1 MVAGACSTKT
11 TTGAEPAPRADPV
24 KRINQ
29 AIEALD
35 WDDVQAALDMIDNDG
50 FEVCSA
56 TEADWDSYVESE
68 DQAMKSRYFE
78 FRNNSIYLIEMS
90 GGLHGDIAD
99 GIDDAIKEA
108 TRPEATGTDHRVLE
122 GHRDA
127 YVDTTHE
134 PAASKLPKLVPDCSF
149 GPAMETNAI
158 FPEWPNDLRW
168 NEFHT
173 LKVEVGVSQGWRS
186 MDAKVLRYCAF
197 PGIRY
202 VLCVFVSP
210 DMEVRQYKLVSITN
224 NELEGPD
231 PALVEPIPITV
242 DTRVRMDGRRLLA
255 LPDDTALPGRFP
267 AEVAFDLNPILR
279 RAWIGRRS
287 RHNRNPP
294 PF

>member
-50 FEVCSA
+50 FLVCSA
-56 TEADWDSYVESE
+56 TEADWERYVESE

-78 FRNNSIYLIEMS
+78 LRSNSIYLIEMS
-90 GGLHGDIAD
+90 GGLHASIAD

-108 TRPEATGTDHRVLE
+108 TRPEATGTNHRVLK
-122 GHRDA
+122 GRRDA

-134 PAASKLPKLVPDCSF
+134 PAASKLPKLSPDCSY
-149 GPAMETNAI
+149 GPAMETDAI
-158 FPEWPNDLRW
+158 FPDWPLDLRW
-168 NEFHT
+168 GEFHT

-186 MDAKVLRYCAF
+186 MNAKVVRYCTF
-197 PGIRY
+197 PGLRY
-202 VLCVFVSP
+202 VLCVYVSP
-210 DMEVRQYKLVSITN
+210 DMEVREYKLFSITN

-231 PALVEPIPITV
+231 PSLVEPIPITV
-242 DTRVRMDGRRLLA
+242 DTPVRMDSHRLLA

-267 AEVAFDLNPILR
+267 AELVLELNPILR
-279 RAWIGRRS
+279 GAWVERRS

>member
-1 MVAGACSTKT
+1 MVTPPT
-11 TTGAEPAPRADPV
+11 TATTNPETIARASVDPV
-24 KRINQ
+24 GAINR

-35 WDDVQAALDMIDNDG
+35 WDGAQAALDVIDNDG
-50 FEVCSA
+50 FRVCSA
-56 TEADWDSYVESE
+56 TEADWERYVESE
-68 DQAMKSRYFE
+68 DQEMKSRHFE
-78 FRNNSIYLIEMS
+78 FRDDSIYLVEMS
-90 GGLHGDIAD
+90 GGLHPAIAG

-108 TRPEATGTDHRVLE
+108 TRPKATGTDHRVLE

-127 YVDTTHE
+127 YVDTTFE
-134 PAASKLPKLVPDCSF
+134 PAASKLPKLSPDCSF
-149 GPAMETNAI
+149 GPAMETDAI
-158 FPEWPNDLRW
+158 FPDWPDDLRW

-173 LKVEVGVSQGWRS
+173 LKVEVGINEGWRS
-186 MDAKVLRYCAF
+186 MNRKVVQYCRF
-197 PGIRY
+197 PGLRY

-210 DMEVRQYKLVSITN
+210 DMEVRQYKLFSITN

-231 PALVEPIPITV
+231 PALVNPSPITV

-267 AEVAFDLNPILR
+267 AELVLELNPILR
-279 RAWIGRRS
+279 RAWVRCRS